1 MRVPS
6 LVMVVTTATPVGK
19 RPSAS
24 LKLRSV
30 NVIVLSLDALASRWL
45 NCGTTVGSCPY
56 LLTGYRE
63 ARDLEHF
70 AKWLSQKLRRHARTW
85 SDLVRASTSFVPQI
99 KTWMAGTRVPAAQA
113 RRGPGPAM
121 TLEIAST

>member
-1 MRVPS
+1 MLKSTSGGNNDTELNELTVAPMRVPS

-45 NCGTTVGSCPY
+45 NCGTAVGSCPY

-70 AKWLSQKLRRHARTW
+70 AKWLSQKLR
-85 SDLVRASTSFVPQI
+85 
-99 KTWMAGTRVPAAQA
+99 
-113 RRGPGPAM
+113 
-121 TLEIAST
+121 